1 MNISIEFTLTPLQTD
16 FEPPITAFI
25 KSLRK
30 SGFKV
35 IETPLSTQIY
45 GEYDS
50 LMLFISKAI
59 KASFEAIEHVVL
71 SMKIVKSDRSDYEP
85 FF

>member
-1 MNISIEFTLTPLQTD
+1 MNISIEFTLLPLQTD

-25 KSLRK
+25 KALRS

-45 GEYDS
+45 GEFDA
-50 LMLFISKAI
+50 LMLFVNRAI
-59 KASFEAIEHVVL
+59 KASFESIDHVVL
-71 SMKIVKSDRSDYEP
+71 AMKIVKSDRSDYEP
-85 FF
+85 NF